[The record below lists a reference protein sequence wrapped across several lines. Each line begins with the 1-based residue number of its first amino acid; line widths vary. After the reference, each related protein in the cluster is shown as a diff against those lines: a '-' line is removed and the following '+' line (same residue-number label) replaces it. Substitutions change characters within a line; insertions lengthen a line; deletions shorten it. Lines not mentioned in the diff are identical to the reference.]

1 MPLSTEGQFCFVPE
15 RKKTLHKAHSVLK
28 LWGKRWLE
36 NKTGAVRAVL
46 SGTLP
51 LHPSPQAALN
61 ERRSWAKRDTK
72 RRALLLWAPADC
84 SVGSPFPLGF
94 VLCLLPGGSEHR
106 AVPWEP
112 TGNQCGGGCG
122 RRPGCVLWWF
132 SCHFLEFSWRK
143 TNSTNNRRSLSLLE
157 VVKQNLRPE
166 KKITKRTEVEERER
180 GLKPANTGPCFPGD
194 WHCHPVV
201 VQRNGTAVHVQRPKR
216 GTRV

>member
-1 MPLSTEGQFCFVPE
+1 MNEEAEQNETQRGELCCCEPQQTAAWAAPSRWALCCVCFLGALSTGLCRGNPQGI
-15 RKKTLHKAHSVLK
+15 SV
-28 LWGKRWLE
+28 
-36 NKTGAVRAVL
+36 
-46 SGTLP
+46 
-51 LHPSPQAALN
+51 
-61 ERRSWAKRDTK
+61 
-72 RRALLLWAPADC
+72 
-84 SVGSPFPLGF
+84 
-94 VLCLLPGGSEHR
+94 
-106 AVPWEP
+106 
-112 TGNQCGGGCG
+112 GGGCG

-166 KKITKRTEVEERER
+166 KKITKRTEGEERER